1 MGSPSELVGGSGP
14 EQLER
19 RRCAQPATHR
29 LRQLSGVSRRSMAIL
44 GPLQGLVV
52 NGSVRLGRRFGRDF
66 EAVHGKAVVGS
77 GAQGLRPAAHGVAK
91 LVLAAWN
98 VDSHGNTASGER
110 ERVGAAH
117 AEQHLHTD
125 AC

>member
-1 MGSPSELVGGSGP
+1 MGSPFELVATRAH

-19 RRCAQPATHR
+19 RRCGQPATPR
-29 LRQLSGVSRRSMAIL
+29 SASSRVSRVARWPSS

-52 NGSVRLGRRFGRDF
+52 NGSVRLGRRFGRDL

-77 GAQGLRPAAHGVAK
+77 GAQGLRPVAHGVAK

-98 VDSHGNTASGER
+98 VDSHGTTASGER

-125 AC
+125 AW